1 MKILNPGELSFEPA
15 ENGFLRL
22 KLNDGTIYEMVECH
36 PLFPLS
42 EPDAYIAISKRND
55 SDIEEI
61 GIIKSLHKLSAKQ
74 RSLVEREIQF
84 RHFSPAIIDINK
96 ITSKYGVEQW
106 EVVTDKGGKTFIVQ
120 DVKENVMIRESGLIV
135 ITDIDKCRYQIR
147 DYRKLPSKARM
158 ELEQT
163 LL

>member
-1 MKILNPGELSFEPA
+1 MKILNPAELAFEQA
-15 ENGFLRL
+15 ETGFLRL
-22 KLNDGTIYEMVECH
+22 KLDNGTNYERIECH

-42 EPDAYIAISKRND
+42 EPDVYIALSSRND
-55 SDIEEI
+55 SEVEEI
-61 GIIKSLHKLSAKQ
+61 GIIKSLKKLSAKQ
-74 RSLVEREIQF
+74 QSLVEREIQF
-84 RHFSPAIIDINK
+84 SYFSPKIIDINK
-96 ITSKYGVEQW
+96 ITSKYGMNQW
-106 EVVTDKGGKTFIVQ
+106 EVVTDKGDKTFIVQ
-120 DVKENVMIRESGLIV
+120 DVKENVMIREGGLIV

>member
-1 MKILNPGELSFEPA
+1 MKILNPGELNFEKA

-22 KLNDGTIYEMVECH
+22 KLSNGTIYERVECH

-42 EPDAYIAISKRND
+42 EPGAYIAISKRND
-55 SDIEEI
+55 SDVEEI
-61 GIIKSLHKLSAKQ
+61 GIIKSLDKLSAKQ

-84 RHFSPAIIDINK
+84 RHFSPEIIGITK
-96 ITSKYGVEQW
+96 ITSKYGVDHW
-106 EVVTDKGGKTFIVQ
+106 EVMTDKGDKTFIVQ
-120 DVKENVMIRESGLIV
+120 DVKENVMIRESELIV

-158 ELEQT
+158 ELERT